1 MGGLQVHL
9 DGTRLRRAGF
19 AMESILPGGIERLSC
34 GRLTRDDLD
43 WLRERLQQGL
53 QGSRA
58 RAARQ
63 SLDGVEA
70 LRGVMRAHH
79 ADSAVYLA
87 REEYGL
93 PDRIR
98 SAAIEI
104 DFVFGDRDG
113 SVGLDD
119 LGAARQRY
127 ALLRGPIAWNRLLV
141 ADEVE
146 RALFPGRVLNSTEGP
161 RLEPHAWLSDGPDRL
176 APLRR
181 LLTVVDDATL
191 ARTYA
196 NAAARSETLGHRERD
211 PEHHRLL
218 REGMML
224 MGQEMSRRRS
234 VRPTLS
240 DIARIGRSDPGM
252 RLYLDTA
259 LQMSR
264 RLHPD
269 RILTPFF
276 AAPT

>member
-19 AMESILPGGIERLSC
+19 AMETILPGGIERSSC
-34 GRLTRDDLD
+34 GRITRDDLD
-43 WLRERLQQGL
+43 WLSVRLHEGL
-53 QGSRA
+53 RGSRA

-63 SLDGVEA
+63 SLEGVDA
-70 LRGVMRAHH
+70 LRAVMKTHH
-79 ADSAVYLA
+79 ADSAVYIA
-87 REEYGL
+87 REEFAL
-93 PDRIR
+93 PARLR

-119 LGAARQRY
+119 LGAARSRY
-127 ALLRGPIAWNRLLV
+127 ASVRGPIAWNRLLV

-146 RALFPGRVLNSTEGP
+146 RVLFPGRVLNSTHGP
-161 RLEPHAWLSDGPDRL
+161 RLEPAAWIGDGPDPL
-176 APLRR
+176 AQLRK
-181 LLTVVDDATL
+181 LLSVVDDASL

-196 NAAARSETLGHRERD
+196 DAAARSETLGHQDKD
-211 PEHHRLL
+211 PKGHRLL

-234 VRPTLS
+234 VRPSLS
-240 DIARIGRSDPGM
+240 DIARIGRSDPAM
-252 RLYLDTA
+252 RPYLDTA
-259 LQMSR
+259 IEMSR

-276 AAPT
+276 A